1 MERIARQSSSGK
13 ARIHAWD
20 GMGEDKPEPTARD
33 MPWRAA
39 MAEGEKRDRK
49 SQSVEELA
57 RELARLDSF
66 LLVPFTAEQI
76 PDTVARAYVRRRR
89 EYLDHLREA

>member
-1 MERIARQSSSGK
+1 MVSAGGRETEIQMERIARQSSSGK

-20 GMGEDKPEPTARD
+20 GM
-33 MPWRAA
+33 
-39 MAEGEKRDRK
+39 AEGEKRDRK
-49 SQSVEELA
+49 SQSVEELT

-66 LLVPFTAEQI
+66 LIVPFTAEQI